1 MAYTTNISLAA
12 EFEDNEPVNTSINRP
27 SIERT
32 PIETINPTTASKYS
46 IEGEVLEL
54 QKRHYGTQDA
64 SKILDRS
71 FTELTKTKD
80 SVTPETFFNL
90 YRELFFDIPKIGENS
105 HTSLMIESRDYL
117 NDYVD
122 PKDEKID
129 ELLNRVIEIEKEKAT
144 IPSEHPIFRNGSAIR
159 IGTGPDDQGGALGIM
174 QQGRLRRVSNQG
186 DPSPFA
192 QLKKP
197 LGLVDSSGKP
207 LPDGDCFTYVSTQ
220 TWNSLPKWPDFN
232 GLSAI
237 NDQANLNVTLS
248 DFEPPIAPIADIE
261 AKIEDSSLSRL
272 EIDSLIRRLSNKI
285 PFEGFTIEDNYSG
298 LINWSSEELVPFGF
312 KGNIQGESR
321 IYDNTNGQLS
331 QGIEKLISNIAK
343 KYVNNVEDIIT
354 SLEGAGEQLLLNTLQ
369 QIGENIKD
377 SINRLFGRSTSED
390 EDAERLQVELNILDS
405 IAGQEARLLLANIK
419 NDRLVRYIWTVD
431 PEKLQSNNNAKF
443 FWVRERGE
451 GYKNFS
457 IFKINEFLTALSQG
471 KFGAINRLIID

>member
-1 MAYTTNISLAA
+1 MAYTTNTSLAA
-12 EFEDNEPVNTSINRP
+12 EFEDNEPVNTSVNRP

-32 PIETINPTTASKYS
+32 PIETINVTTASKYS

-90 YRELFFDIPKIGENS
+90 YRELFFDIPRIGENS

-117 NDYVD
+117 NDYID

-186 DPSPFA
+186 DPSPFS
-192 QLKKP
+192 QLKRP
-197 LGLVDSSGKP
+197 LGFIDRDGKP
-207 LPDGDCFTYVSTQ
+207 LSDGDCFTYVSSQ

-237 NDQANLNVTLS
+237 NDQANLNLSLS

-261 AKIEDSSLSRL
+261 AKIQDSSLSRL

-298 LINWSSEELVPFGF
+298 LINWSSEELTPFGF

-321 IYDNTNGQLS
+321 IYDNTTGLPS
-331 QGIEKLISNIAK
+331 QGIEKLISNISK
-343 KYVNNVEDIIT
+343 TYINNIEDIIV
-354 SLEGAGEQLLLNTLQ
+354 SLQEAGQNVFIDTIQ
-369 QIGENIKD
+369 SIGENISD
-377 SINRLFGRSTSED
+377 FFTGLFGGSSGD
-390 EDAERLQVELNILDS
+390 EDAEEIQIQLDAKS
-405 IAGQEARLLLANIK
+405 SQAAQTARELLADIQA
-419 NDRLVRYIWTVD
+419 DRLVRYIWTVD
-431 PEKLQSNNNAKF
+431 PEKLQSSNNAKF

-457 IFKINEFLTALSQG
+457 VFKINQFLTALNSG
-471 KFGAINRLIID
+471 RIGTINRLIID